1 VPSIGYLGPRG
12 TFTEEALQSRLSGIY
27 DEMIPYPTVPSVL
40 LAVQSGEIDSGMVP
54 IENSVE
60 GSVNATID
68 TLTFE
73 TELVIEREVVYPIS
87 QMLLAKPG
95 VGIADVKAVLSHPQA
110 TAQCARFLAERLPG
124 VEVRASNSTAE
135 AAREVSGA
143 DEPLAAISTEHAA
156 GIYGLEVIARDIEDY
171 PSNATRF
178 IVVGSER
185 NPPSGA
191 DKTSMVC
198 FIMENRPGS
207 LLEILS
213 QFAFRAINL
222 TKIESRPTRKVLG
235 EYCFFIDVEG
245 HSEAE
250 PLAGALAALRPALR
264 RLKLLGSYPA
274 DTPPD

>member
-1 VPSIGYLGPRG
+1 VTSIGYLGPRG
-12 TFTEEALQSRLSGIY
+12 TFTEEALQSRLADAY

-40 LAVQSGEIDSGMVP
+40 LAVESGEIDSGMVP

-73 TELVIEREVVYPIS
+73 TDLVIEREVVYPIS
-87 QMLLAKPG
+87 QMLLARPG
-95 VGIADVKAVLSHPQA
+95 VGIGEVKAVLSHPQA
-110 TAQCARFLAERLPG
+110 TAQCARFLSEKLPG

-135 AAREVSGA
+135 AALEVSES

-156 GIYGLEVIARDIEDY
+156 GIYGLDVIARDIEDY
-171 PSNATRF
+171 ASNATRF
-178 IVVGSER
+178 IVVGR
-185 NPPSGA
+185 KHNPPSGN

-198 FIMENRPGS
+198 FILQNRPGS

-245 HSEAE
+245 HSEVE
-250 PLAGALAALRPALR
+250 PLAGALEALKPALR
-264 RLKLLGSYPA
+264 KLKLLGSYPA
-274 DTPPD
+274 ATPPD